1 MSRCAPANQVPR
13 VIRPP
18 TVVAAVVAGR
28 MFPDEALRASDVQG
42 GGQNNFSLFFFD
54 GSRYSCVPHSTL
66 GGAGVRSTGRQ
77 PFHCNFSLFF

>member
-1 MSRCAPANQVPR
+1 VPR

-42 GGQNNFSLFFFD
+42 GGQKQIFYSFLL
-54 GSRYSCVPHSTL
+54 RYSCVPHSSL
-66 GGAGVRSTGRQ
+66 GGAGVHSMGRQ
-77 PFHCNFSLFF
+77 PFHCNFFIILTFF